1 MSRPGGDHAHP
12 SGEARHSGQPRHSA
26 QPGIAPQPQWV
37 AQVPPTGGTHR
48 RLDEPA
54 HQTVGAFTGT
64 AMGPPL
70 HVSAPQQP
78 VGSAAV
84 PEPGRR
90 APGLF
95 GARRALRDAEADN
108 AALTYRIAELEHHLG
123 QLHQQAG
130 RDVAALQGENARLR
144 QQVAALRN
152 RDALAYEQEAAQAA
166 EKLAAVRAELQSV
179 TEMVRAEQ
187 ERAQS
192 IADGNR
198 FTIAR
203 VVAEADRI
211 LVSSRAKAAERER
224 EVDGLIAARQS
235 RLVEL
240 DQTIVVTEDVA
251 MLQQA
256 GLYEFRHRLAD
267 AVAYKARL
275 DQLKDRYKTMIRNE
289 QAVLGASGWTVNGS
303 AGEGRKMLRDYTK
316 LMLRAYNAEADNCVR
331 TMRPHRL
338 DSSIDRLTKAR
349 ETIAK
354 LGRTMEIRVSESY
367 HRARVEELELTAD
380 YLAQQEAE
388 KERIRAERERQRD
401 EEAARREFEREKAR
415 LVKEQ
420 SHWERVQE
428 KWRAQGDEAKAV
440 EAQAKLDQIGA
451 AIEGVEA
458 REANIRTGWVYV
470 ISNVGA
476 FGEKMVKIGL
486 TRRLD
491 PNERVRELGDASVPF
506 KFDVHALVFSQD
518 AVSLENLLHRELAD
532 RRVNRVNLRREFFHA
547 TPAEVLEV
555 LQRTN
560 AADNLLEFTDLA
572 EAEEWRASL
581 SIAAK
586 ASAAVN

>member
-1 MSRPGGDHAHP
+1 M
-12 SGEARHSGQPRHSA
+12 
-26 QPGIAPQPQWV
+26 
-37 AQVPPTGGTHR
+37 
-48 RLDEPA
+48 
-54 HQTVGAFTGT
+54 
-64 AMGPPL
+64 
-70 HVSAPQQP
+70 
-78 VGSAAV
+78 
-84 PEPGRR
+84 
-90 APGLF
+90 F
-95 GARRALRDAEADN
+95 GARRALREAEGDN
-108 AALTYRIAELEHHLG
+108 AALTYRVAELEHHLR
-123 QLHQQAG
+123 QLHQQAS

-152 RDALAYEQEAAQAA
+152 RDAAAYETETVRAA
-166 EKLAAVRAELQSV
+166 EKLAAVRTDLQSAV
-179 TEMVRAEQ
+179 DAVHAEQ
-187 ERAQS
+187 QRARA

-198 FTIAR
+198 STLAH

-211 LVSSRAKAAERER
+211 LTSARAMAAERER
-224 EVDGLIAARQS
+224 ETDAALAARQA
-235 RLVEL
+235 RLAEL
-240 DQTIVVTEDVA
+240 DQKIVVTEDLA
-251 MLQQA
+251 MLQEA

-267 AVAYKARL
+267 AVAYKARI
-275 DQLKDRYKTMIRNE
+275 DQLKDRYKTMARND
-289 QAVLGASGWTVNGS
+289 QAVLADSGWTVNGS
-303 AGEGRKMLRDYTK
+303 TGEGKKMLGDYTK

-338 DSSIDRLTKAR
+338 DSSVDRLTKAR
-349 ETIAK
+349 DTIAK
-354 LGRTMEIRVSESY
+354 LGRTMQIRVSESY

-451 AIEGVEA
+451 AIDGVEA

-476 FGEKMVKIGL
+476 FGENMVKIGL

-506 KFDVHALVFSQD
+506 KFDIHALVFSQD

-547 TPAEVLEV
+547 TPTEVLQV
-555 LQRTN
+555 LQRTE

-581 SIAAK
+581 SITAK
-586 ASAAVN
+586 ASTT